1 LLNQGA
7 LVAFTRGVCRG
18 FIGTKE
24 NDMGI
29 DPITIRRDFLGIV
42 AKLAGRKAEELND
55 GDRFR
60 EDLGFDSLKS
70 MEAISRITELY
81 DFDPDLDEVME
92 LQTVI
97 EVIRY
102 LEKKLA

>member
-1 LLNQGA
+1 M
-7 LVAFTRGVCRG
+7 
-18 FIGTKE
+18 GTLTA
-24 NDMGI
+24 DQ
-29 DPITIRRDFLGIV
+29 IRKDFLAIV
-42 AKLAGRKAEELND
+42 AKLSGKKAEQLKD

-70 MEAISRITELY
+70 MEAISRITEMY

-97 EVIRY
+97 EVIKY
-102 LEKKLA
+102 LEKKLT

>member
-1 LLNQGA
+1 M
-7 LVAFTRGVCRG
+7 
-18 FIGTKE
+18 GTISAE
-24 NDMGI
+24 Q
-29 DPITIRRDFLGIV
+29 IRKDFLAII
-42 AKLAGRKAEELND
+42 AKLSGKKSEQIKD

-81 DFDPDLDEVME
+81 DFDPDLDEVMD

-97 EVIRY
+97 EVIAY
-102 LEKKLA
+102 LEKKLT

>member
-1 LLNQGA
+1 MGVSGDKIRNEF
-7 LVAFTRGVCRG
+7 LV
-18 FIGTKE
+18 I
-24 NDMGI
+24 I
-29 DPITIRRDFLGIV
+29 
-42 AKLAGRKAEELND
+42 AKLAGKKPEQIKD
-55 GDRFR
+55 GDRFL

-81 DFDPDLDEVME
+81 DFDPDLDEIMS

-97 EVIRY
+97 DVIKY

>member
-1 LLNQGA
+1 
-7 LVAFTRGVCRG
+7 
-18 FIGTKE
+18 
-24 NDMGI
+24 MGI
-29 DPITIRRDFLGIV
+29 DPDTIRKDFLGIV
-42 AKLAGRKAEELND
+42 AKLSGRKPGDIRDE
-55 GDRFR
+55 DRFR